1 MTKTFYRNRRV
12 YFLFLIIICSI
23 CLAVQAQ
30 PTQGNSA
37 DLKIRFTS
45 GKSALKIPF
54 KLYNNHIYTRVRV
67 NNSKPLWFLIDTGAG
82 NIINARNAKTIG
94 LKLTPVGQT
103 TGVGESSVDVSL
115 AENISFALP
124 SATYREQK
132 VAVLSLESVEDCANE
147 IAVDLEGQIVLR
159 KQPLKGTERQPI
171 DGVLGDDFFKNFVVE
186 IDYSAQF
193 INLYD
198 PQGYNYS
205 GRGTAIPIEL
215 TDNHIYLR
223 ALLTASQQKTVN
235 SRLMIDSGSMVA
247 LILNRPFVEKNNLL
261 PPKEQTTPFNV
272 CGIGGDSK
280 TQVGNLKNLKLE
292 NLNYENPVVM
302 FSQAANGV
310 LAREDFD
317 GSIGNAILRRFKVIF
332 DYSRKQMILESTL
345 KK

>member
-1 MTKTFYRNRRV
+1 
-12 YFLFLIIICSI
+12 
-23 CLAVQAQ
+23 LAVHAQ
-30 PTQGNSA
+30 PTQENSA
-37 DLKIRFTS
+37 ALKIRFTI

-54 KLYNNHIYTRVRV
+54 KLYNNHIYIQVRV
-67 NNSKPLWFLIDTGAG
+67 NNSKPLWFLLDTGGA
-82 NIINARNAKTIG
+82 NILNARNAKTTG
-94 LKLTPVGQT
+94 LKLTPAGQT

-115 AENISFALP
+115 AENVSFAFP
-124 SATYREQK
+124 SATYQGQK

-147 IAVDLEGQIVLR
+147 IAVDSEGRIVLR
-159 KQPLKGTERQPI
+159 KQPLKGNERQPI

-198 PQGYNYS
+198 PQSYNYS

-215 TDNHIYLR
+215 TDNHIYLS
-223 ALLTASQQKTVN
+223 ALLTASQERTVK
-235 SRLMIDSGSMVA
+235 SRLMIDTGSMGA

-280 TQVGNLKNLKLE
+280 TQIGNLKNLRLE
-292 NLNYENPVVM
+292 SLNYENPVVM

-310 LAREDFD
+310 LARDDFD
-317 GSIGNAILRRFKVIF
+317 GTIGNAILRRYKVIF
-332 DYSRKQMILESTL
+332 DYSRKQMILETTL
-345 KK
+345 KNEADKSSPEKFMQNF